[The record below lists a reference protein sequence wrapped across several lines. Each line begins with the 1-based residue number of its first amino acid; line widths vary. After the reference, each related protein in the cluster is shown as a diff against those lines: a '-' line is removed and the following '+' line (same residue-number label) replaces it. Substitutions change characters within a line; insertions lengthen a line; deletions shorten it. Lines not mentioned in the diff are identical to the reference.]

1 MLIVLADDFSG
12 AAEIGDIGH
21 RYGLNTEVQLAIDTS
36 STADLIVVDTDT
48 RAMSEEN
55 ASRKILDVAT
65 KLSVIP
71 GFRLF
76 KKIDSVMRGHLI
88 AELNSLHQQMCFQRI
103 FILPANP
110 VRGRK
115 IIHGK
120 YLVNGV
126 PLNETVFAVDP
137 YFPCTTADVAS
148 RIRSDASNF
157 QHIHAD
163 PDHIPSAGLITA
175 DIASTADL
183 QNYVAATDERD
194 LCCGGAELFECFL
207 HHLGYKQTV
216 VSNNHSDNNFVLII
230 NGSTAR
236 RQSEKELF
244 DYLEIPQF
252 FVPGTFSH
260 NNFTLADQE
269 VQQSF
274 IRILDTLR
282 SRKMAVVSIAHPIHP
297 DKAVSEMFLNY
308 FVELKQYLTARMRV
322 SDIHF
327 CLTGGATASAVIR
340 NSAIGEIHI
349 NAEIAPGVVSLVS
362 DNKEQFTVKPGS
374 YPWPQPWLEKLLRS
388 GK

>member
-1 MLIVLADDFSG
+1 MVIVLADDFSG
-12 AAEIGDIGH
+12 AAEIGGIGH

-48 RAMSEEN
+48 RALSEED
-55 ASRKILDVAT
+55 AVQKISEVTA
-65 KLSVIP
+65 KLSVMP
-71 GFRLF
+71 GIRLF

-88 AELNSLHQQMCFQRI
+88 PELNPLQQQLSFKRI

-110 VRGRK
+110 VHGRK

-137 YFPCTTADVAS
+137 HFPCSTADVTA
-148 RIRSDASNF
+148 RIRSDRSNF
-157 QHIHAD
+157 QHTHAD
-163 PDHIPSAGLITA
+163 PDHIPFAGLITG
-175 DIASTADL
+175 DIESTGDL
-183 QNYVAATDERD
+183 ENFVAATDERD

-207 HHLGYKQTV
+207 EHLGYRTSVASKDD
-216 VSNNHSDNNFVLII
+216 SDNNFVLII

-236 RQSEKELF
+236 SQSDKELF

-260 NNFTLADQE
+260 ESFTINDEE

-274 IRILDTLR
+274 IHILAALL
-282 SRKMAVVSIAHPIHP
+282 SRKMAVVSIAHPVHP
-297 DKAVSEMFLNY
+297 DKAVSEIFLNY
-308 FVELKQYLTARMRV
+308 FVELNHYLTVRMQMN
-322 SDIHF
+322 DIHF

-340 NSAIGEIHI
+340 NSAVGKIHI
-349 NAEIAPGVVSLVS
+349 SAEIAPGVVSLIT
-362 DNKEQFTVKPGS
+362 DRKERFTVKPGS
-374 YPWPQPWLEKLLRS
+374 YPWPRPWLKRLLHS